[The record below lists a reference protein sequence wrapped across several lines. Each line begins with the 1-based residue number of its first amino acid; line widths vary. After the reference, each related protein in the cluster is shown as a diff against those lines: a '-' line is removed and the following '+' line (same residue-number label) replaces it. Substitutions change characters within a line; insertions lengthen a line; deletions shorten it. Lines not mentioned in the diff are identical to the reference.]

1 MRAEW
6 LLYGMR
12 GLIRRRRRL
21 YPTLLS
27 ISIGMMLVVIV
38 STVGE
43 IGSGLV
49 EEEIQSLGVGS
60 VTITANKTVAMF
72 FNDPIST
79 LYLGIFQWHFFY
91 WKQIIMKGIFE
102 R

>member
-12 GLIRRRRRL
+12 SLIRRRRRL

-60 VTITANKTVAMF
+60 VTITCL
-72 FNDPIST
+72 
-79 LYLGIFQWHFFY
+79 LYTSIPPVRPVG
-91 WKQIIMKGIFE
+91 
-102 R
+102 

>member
-12 GLIRRRRRL
+12 SLIRRRRRL

-49 EEEIQSLGVGS
+49 EEEI
-60 VTITANKTVAMF
+60 
-72 FNDPIST
+72 
-79 LYLGIFQWHFFY
+79 
-91 WKQIIMKGIFE
+91 
-102 R
+102 